1 VVVVVIAPGMQWPWL
16 PAPSCTITDGPFGGC
31 AANTPSSK
39 RYSEMLNCAAWSAIA
54 GCGGDGTGEAPSAA
68 EKLDAGLDDVVELT
82 PPWPW
87 EKYDDI
93 EGEKKQETSPTAD
106 W

>member
-1 VVVVVIAPGMQWPWL
+1 MGASRSFRG
-16 PAPSCTITDGPFGGC
+16 
-31 AANTPSSK
+31 SSAK
-39 RYSEMLNCAAWSAIA
+39 RYSEMSNCAALSAIA
-54 GCGGDGTGEAPSAA
+54 GCGGDGTGEAPSPA

-82 PPWPW
+82 APWPW

-93 EGEKKQETSPTAD
+93 DEEDEEEKKQEASAAAC